1 MTGGGSMVQGTV
13 IKAYSS
19 YYYVQTGNKVTMCTL
34 RGRFKKERFS
44 LLVGDTVDYVSSVV
58 GKGVIETILPRR
70 TMLRRPMVANVD
82 QVAITFAATRP
93 DISTILLDRF
103 LVLTEISQLAPAIL
117 INKMDLADVEQINA
131 LATIYRRIGYQV
143 ILLSVRTGSGL
154 QELRELLQ
162 DRITVFSGPSG
173 VGKSTILNAVE
184 PGLSLVTGDISD
196 KIGRGKHTT
205 RHAQLLALT
214 GGGFVVDTPGLG
226 FTEFA
231 DIEDPE
237 LMHCFPEIAAVAVN
251 CRFSTCLHR
260 KEPQCAVKQ
269 AVAEGVITGERYVSY
284 LDILTE
290 LTTNKK
296 GF

>member
-1 MTGGGSMVQGTV
+1 MMLQQGTV
-13 IKAYSS
+13 IKAYSN
-19 YYYVQTGNKVTMCTL
+19 YYYVQTDSQVTMCTL

-44 LLVGDTVDYVSSVV
+44 LLVGDRVDYVGEAA
-58 GKGVIETILPRR
+58 GKGVIEAILPRR
-70 TMLRRPMVANVD
+70 SMLRRPMVANVD
-82 QVAITFAATRP
+82 QVALTFAAARP
-93 DISTILLDRF
+93 DISPILLDRF
-103 LVLTEISQLAPAIL
+103 LVLAEISQLTPTII
-117 INKMDLADVEQINA
+117 INKMDLAAVEPITA

-154 QELRELLQ
+154 KELHELLQ

-184 PGLSLVTGDISD
+184 PGLSLVTGDISA

-231 DIEDPE
+231 DIEDPQ
-237 LMHCFPEIAAVAVN
+237 LMHCFPEIAAMAVN
-251 CRFSTCLHR
+251 CRFSSFLHR

-269 AVAEGVITGERYVSY
+269 AVAEGLITPERYASY
-284 LDILTE
+284 LAILAE

>member
-1 MTGGGSMVQGTV
+1 VTGGGSMVQGTV
-13 IKAYSS
+13 IKAYNS

-44 LLVGDTVDYVSSVV
+44 LLVGDTVEYVSGVA

-82 QVAITFAATRP
+82 QVALTFAAARP
-93 DISTILLDRF
+93 NISTILLDRF
-103 LVLTEISQLAPAIL
+103 LVLAEISQLAAAII
-117 INKMDLADVEQINA
+117 INKMDLVDGEQINA

-143 ILLSVRTGSGL
+143 ILLSVRIGSGL
-154 QELRELLQ
+154 QELHELLQ

-184 PGLSLVTGDISD
+184 PGLSLVTGAISD

-237 LMHCFPEIAAVAVN
+237 LMHCFPEIAVVAVN

-269 AVAEGVITGERYVSY
+269 AVADGVITGERYASY
-284 LDILTE
+284 LDILAE